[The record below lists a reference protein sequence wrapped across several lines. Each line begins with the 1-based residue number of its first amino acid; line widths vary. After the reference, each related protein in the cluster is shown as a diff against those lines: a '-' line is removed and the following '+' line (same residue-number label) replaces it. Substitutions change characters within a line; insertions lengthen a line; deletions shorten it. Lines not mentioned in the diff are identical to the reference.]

1 MPNWKKV
8 LVSGSNAHLNHVTV
22 SGNIS
27 GSSTSTGSFG
37 RLFTDSHADIQ
48 GQLFIQPQNNTNSA
62 TTAEE
67 MVIYG
72 ASSEAGIAIVANADA
87 NSYYTSYIKA
97 RYDGAEGFY
106 IKGPSGD
113 KFLSYG
119 HTGTNTRIGVSDTTG
134 TLHLRAQMISGSA
147 TSHLTMGQI
156 SSSGDVVADGD
167 VVAYNSSDMRLKNN
181 LQVIEGA
188 LDKIDGL
195 NGYEFDWNDKSP
207 GWARQRGHDVGVV
220 AQEVQKIHP
229 EIVEERKNGYLGV
242 DYKRLVPLLI
252 QSVKELKQEVEELK
266 KKV

>member
-1 MPNWKKV
+1 MADYIISGSAVSTGSFGAVNVSGEV
-8 LVSGSNAHLNHVTV
+8 LSNLDASSKYVKGNRFYIGTTTTNIRYGSPAGNVGFFVGDTQFIKFYRNSDGRGIVFASGNPGFASYPTYTFDADWNTGMSNPVQDNLGFYAGGTEYVRINSSGLEVKAGNVSGSL
-22 SGNIS
+22 
-27 GSSTSTGSFG
+27 TSTGSFG
-37 RLFTDSHADIQ
+37 RLSTDSHADIQ

-72 ASSEAGIAIVANADA
+72 AGSEAGIAIVANADA

-147 TSHLTMGQI
+147 
-156 SSSGDVVADGD
+156 
-167 VVAYNSSDMRLKNN
+167 
-181 LQVIEGA
+181 
-188 LDKIDGL
+188 
-195 NGYEFDWNDKSP
+195 
-207 GWARQRGHDVGVV
+207 
-220 AQEVQKIHP
+220 
-229 EIVEERKNGYLGV
+229 
-242 DYKRLVPLLI
+242 
-252 QSVKELKQEVEELK
+252 
-266 KKV
+266 